1 MSQTTDL
8 ANTIGTSGV
17 EAETAVFLKEKFI
30 GFFEQ
35 AQQWKERAQSI
46 EVTDVS
52 QIAEM
57 KQAREARL
65 ALRAV
70 RIEADKMRKVLKED
84 SLRYGKA
91 VQSVYNIIEGVC
103 SPLEEHLEKQ
113 EKFIEIQEQNR
124 KDALRRE
131 RESQLRGFEQ
141 YIPYGSDLGVMTDLD
156 FHNLVEFVN
165 FKRKEQEE
173 QAKLEQEKQRQAQI
187 EQDRIKAENEA
198 LRQKAMEQ
206 ERELA
211 KAKQEQERIANELR
225 QKELSERAELEK
237 LNMDAIVASQLTES
251 EKILEYVDQL
261 LKVERPIGTSE
272 NGIKLL
278 ADISILL
285 GKIQNHVHSK
295 ITTSF

>member
-1 MSQTTDL
+1 MSQTADL
-8 ANTIGTSGV
+8 TNTIGTSGV
-17 EAETAVFLKEKFI
+17 EAETALFLKEKFI
-30 GFFEQ
+30 RFFEQ
-35 AQQWKERAQSI
+35 AQEWKERAQEI
-46 EVTDVS
+46 EVTDAS
-52 QIAEM
+52 QITEM

-91 VQSVYNIIEGVC
+91 VQSVYNMIEGVC

-113 EKFIEIQEQNR
+113 EKFLEIQEQKR
-124 KDALRRE
+124 KDELRRE
-131 RESQLRGFEQ
+131 REVLLQGFEQ
-141 YIPYGSDLGVMTDLD
+141 YVPYGSDLGAMTDLD
-156 FHNLVEFVN
+156 FHNLLEFVN

-173 QAKLEQEKQRQAQI
+173 QAKLELERQRQEAI
-187 EQDRIKAENEA
+187 EQERIKAENEG

-211 KAKQEQERIANELR
+211 KVKQEQERIANELR
-225 QKELSERAELEK
+225 QKELSERAELQKQNDE
-237 LNMDAIVASQLTES
+237 AIKASQATDS
-251 EKILEYVDQL
+251 QKILAYVDRL
-261 LKVERPIGTSE
+261 LKVEPPIVSNDNAT
-272 NGIKLL
+272 KLL
-278 ADISILL
+278 VDVSILL

>member
-17 EAETAVFLKEKFI
+17 EAETALFLKEKFI

-35 AQQWKERAQSI
+35 AQEWKERAQAI
-46 EVTDVS
+46 EVTDAS
-52 QIAEM
+52 QITEM

-91 VQSVYNIIEGVC
+91 VQSVYNMIEGVC

-113 EKFIEIQEQNR
+113 EKFLEIQEQKR
-124 KDALRRE
+124 KDELRRE
-131 RESQLRGFEQ
+131 REVLLQGFEQ
-141 YIPYGSDLGVMTDLD
+141 YVPYGSDLGAMTDLD
-156 FHNLVEFVN
+156 FHNLLEFVN

-173 QAKLEQEKQRQAQI
+173 QAKLEQERQRQDAI
-187 EQDRIKAENEA
+187 EQERIKAENEA

-211 KAKQEQERIANELR
+211 KVKQEQERIANELR
-225 QKELSERAELEK
+225 EKELSERAELEK
-237 LNMDAIVASQLTES
+237 LNMDAIASSQATDNE
-251 EKILEYVDQL
+251 
-261 LKVERPIGTSE
+261 
-272 NGIKLL
+272 KLL
-278 ADISILL
+278 AYIDALFNVKTPEVKDENVVKILADVTVL
-285 GKIQNHVHSK
+285 LVKIRNHVEIK
-295 ITTSF
+295 MLK

>member
-17 EAETAVFLKEKFI
+17 EAETALFLKEKFI

-35 AQQWKERAQSI
+35 AQEWKERAQAI
-46 EVTDVS
+46 EVTDAS
-52 QIAEM
+52 QITEM

-91 VQSVYNIIEGVC
+91 VQSVYNMIESVC

-113 EKFIEIQEQNR
+113 EKFLEIQEQKR
-124 KDALRRE
+124 KDELRRE
-131 RESQLRGFEQ
+131 REVLLQGFEQ
-141 YIPYGSDLGVMTDLD
+141 YVPYGSDLGAMTDLD
-156 FHNLVEFVN
+156 FHNLLEFVN

-173 QAKLEQEKQRQAQI
+173 QAKLEQERQRQEAI
-187 EQDRIKAENEA
+187 EQERIKAENEA

-211 KAKQEQERIANELR
+211 KVKQEQERIANELR

-237 LNMDAIVASQLTES
+237 LNMDAIASSQATDNE
-251 EKILEYVDQL
+251 
-261 LKVERPIGTSE
+261 
-272 NGIKLL
+272 KLL
-278 ADISILL
+278 AYIDSLFNVKTPEVKDENVVKILADVTVL
-285 GKIQNHVHSK
+285 LVKIRNHVEIK
-295 ITTSF
+295 MLK